1 MVSPGKTVLT
11 WSSFFFT
18 EDMKSMDSSEELQ
31 LLTPAI
37 SSTSSRTHT
46 TPTLKGFFIMGTS
59 AIWKRVWGN
68 GEEQIAGQTV
78 EDQRVMELQ
87 AEERKTEAAEEL

>member
-1 MVSPGKTVLT
+1 LV
-11 WSSFFFT
+11 
-18 EDMKSMDSSEELQ
+18 EL
-31 LLTPAI
+31 LLHRGYEVHGLIRRA
-37 SSTSSRTHT
+37 STFDTCHIEYVFQDPHDPNAQRFLH
-46 TPTLKGFFIMGTS
+46 LMGTS

-87 AEERKTEAAEEL
+87 TEERKTEAAEEL